1 LTPSPFFFLF
11 FHRRS
16 FPRFPFPPPPLLF
29 VTPPRF
35 FLAKSFPRGP
45 PVLKNARLISL
56 FPASPL
62 KDGGVDKPG
71 RICYIP

>member
-11 FHRRS
+11 FHHRS
-16 FPRFPFPPPPLLF
+16 FPRFPFSP
-29 VTPPRF
+29 PPRF